1 MPPTHVQMSL
11 NWAQGHHGGP
21 DWPKNDCLISVR
33 NDRVPDVLWGLLLA
47 SHIQKIDGMKPA
59 PPYPDDRS
67 KGNRGILLA
76 PVSVQLPVKEGVL
89 VSLSYWCLSLF
100 RSVVTL
106 LVLAIYLSSR
116 LANPL
121 VAVTN
126 CLACGRGG
134 KLSSKPL
141 FEGIVHHGGDFAY
154 FLGGARIFHKETE
167 NI

>member
-33 NDRVPDVLWGLLLA
+33 NDPVPDVPWCLLLVLN
-47 SHIQKIDGMKPA
+47 IQQIDGMKLA

-67 KGNRGILLA
+67 KGNRTILLA
-76 PVSVQLPVKEGVL
+76 PVSVQLPVKGEVL
-89 VSLSYWCLSLF
+89 VSLPYWCLSLF

-106 LVLAIYLSSR
+106 LALAIPLSSR

-126 CLACGRGG
+126 CLIVVEE
-134 KLSSKPL
+134 
-141 FEGIVHHGGDFAY
+141 EG
-154 FLGGARIFHKETE
+154 
-167 NI
+167 